1 MVSLGLEVCVPG
13 SFVGERREAVDNLSM
28 TSCIGNTFAKEAD
41 VRGGCAVE
49 CVPGGGCESNPG
61 WCCCDEVSVA
71 EEPALVC
78 FCEEEV
84 EEVGIGVEAGGEV
97 GAVVQEGV

>member
-1 MVSLGLEVCVPG
+1 MASCVG
-13 SFVGERREAVDNLSM
+13 S
-28 TSCIGNTFAKEAD
+28 TFAKEAD

-49 CVPGGGCESNPG
+49 CMPGGGCESNPG

-84 EEVGIGVEAGGEV
+84 EEVGIGVEAWGEV
-97 GAVVQEGV
+97 RAVVQEGIRAEEGVREGWCWDQDGREVGKK